1 MEAQACAAL
10 LLASLLG
17 ALMLPAQ
24 GTDHQDGIDIYSL
37 KLDSKVTSRFAHTV
51 ITSRVVNRANEA
63 KEALFE
69 VELPKT
75 AFITNFSMI
84 IDGVTY
90 PGNIKEKA
98 AAQEQYKTAISRGES
113 AGLVKAVGRK
123 VETFQVAVNVAPSA
137 KVTFELVYEELLKRQ
152 LGKYELLL
160 NIRPKQLV
168 KHLQMDIHIF
178 EPQGITFLETES
190 TFMTSNLTDA
200 LSVIQ
205 NETKAHILFKPKEP
219 SQGDTIL
226 DGNFI
231 VRYDVRQDAI
241 DSGIQI
247 VNGYFVHYFA
257 PTGLPTLPKSVV
269 FVIDKSGSM
278 DGRKIVQT
286 REALLKVLGDLN
298 PEDQFNL
305 VVFNS
310 MISQWQP
317 SLLKATQENVGS
329 AKKFVLDIRASGG
342 TNINEAVLAAVH
354 LLDESNQRE
363 LLPENSV
370 SMIILLTDG
379 EPTVGETNPENIQ
392 QNIQRS
398 LDGKY
403 ALFCLG
409 FGFDVSYSFLEKMAL
424 DNSGLARRIYE
435 DSDAALQLQ
444 DFYQEV
450 ATPLLKH
457 VEFKFPENTVLEL
470 SQNNFNL
477 FFKGSEL
484 VVAGKL
490 HSKEQ
495 EKFSVQIE
503 GQSNAQN
510 LMFKAEANVAEKE
523 KVFQKQKYIF
533 GNFMERLWAYLTIQQ
548 LLEKAVSATGEER
561 TKLEARALALSL
573 NFSFVT
579 PLTSMVVTKPGTEDE
594 VQVAEKP
601 SESDNEQVDSRFHL
615 GRGRGVSQRVNSRM
629 FLQKS
634 HFQTPSSN
642 LLLTRGSSSRP
653 QYHSAPPA
661 WEPAGQDSSGLP
673 TSAGISRLRNRGP
686 EGPRRLARPAVPG
699 SLMDVALESDHYFL
713 RVFTTK
719 APTGVSVKN
728 NTHFILP
735 LPGHSDVLCL
745 NVLSSSKA
753 PLDLITDP
761 IQGISVRGKFEKPSS
776 QFVWLEVTYQEPS
789 VRVHVTKDQIEVTR
803 NGRTSPH
810 MWKGR
815 LFLSMSGLR
824 ITMEKGKRLML
835 AAPGKVTIGLVSQ
848 DDPQPALGLYLEDT
862 SRFSDQVTGAIGQ
875 FYHDA
880 HLETSGAK
888 ESNGE
893 RELSVQGQKF
903 PVTSQTKKDFRG
915 GETAISCWVL
925 EKSF

>member
-615 GRGRGVSQRVNSRM
+615 A
-629 FLQKS
+629 
-634 HFQTPSSN
+634 N

-653 QYHSAPPA
+653 QYHS
-661 WEPAGQDSSGLP
+661 
-673 TSAGISRLRNRGP
+673 GISRLRNRGP

>member
-713 RVFTTK
+713 R
-719 APTGVSVKN
+719 GVSVKN

>member
-815 LFLSMSGLR
+815 LFLSMSG
-824 ITMEKGKRLML
+824 
-835 AAPGKVTIGLVSQ
+835 
-848 DDPQPALGLYLEDT
+848 
-862 SRFSDQVTGAIGQ
+862 
-875 FYHDA
+875 
-880 HLETSGAK
+880 
-888 ESNGE
+888 
-893 RELSVQGQKF
+893 SVL
-903 PVTSQTKKDFRG
+903 P
-915 GETAISCWVL
+915 
-925 EKSF
+925 

>member
-615 GRGRGVSQRVNSRM
+615 A
-629 FLQKS
+629 
-634 HFQTPSSN
+634 N

>member
-615 GRGRGVSQRVNSRM
+615 A
-629 FLQKS
+629 
-634 HFQTPSSN
+634 N

-653 QYHSAPPA
+653 QYH
-661 WEPAGQDSSGLP
+661 
-673 TSAGISRLRNRGP
+673 SAGISRLRNRGP

>member
-1 MEAQACAAL
+1 MGAQACTAL

-37 KLDSKVTSRFAHTV
+37 KLDSRVTSRFAHTV

-75 AFITNFSMI
+75 AFITNYSML

-98 AAQEQYKTAISRGES
+98 AAQEQYKTAVSRGES

-152 LGKYELLL
+152 LGKYKLLL
-160 NIRPKQLV
+160 NILPKQLV
-168 KHLQMDIHIF
+168 KHLQMDVHIF
-178 EPQGITFLETES
+178 EPQGIAFLETES
-190 TFMTSNLTDA
+190 TFMTSNLMDA

-226 DGNFI
+226 DGSFI
-231 VRYDVRQDAI
+231 VRYDVRQDMI
-241 DSGIQI
+241 ENGIQI

-257 PTGLPTLPKSVV
+257 PTGLSTLPKSIV

-278 DGRKIVQT
+278 DGRKIAQT
-286 REALLKVLGDLN
+286 RDALLKILGDLN

-310 MISQWQP
+310 RISQWQP

-342 TNINEAVLAAVH
+342 TNINEALLAAIH

-363 LLPENSV
+363 LVPENSV

-457 VEFKFPENTVLEL
+457 VEFEFQDNTVLEL

-490 HSKEQ
+490 HNKEQ
-495 EKFSVQIE
+495 EKLSVLIK
-503 GQSNAQN
+503 GQSNGKN
-510 LMFKAEANVAEKE
+510 LTFEAEANVAEKE

-533 GNFMERLWAYLTIQQ
+533 GSFMERLWAYLTIQQ

-594 VQVAEKP
+594 VQLAEKP
-601 SESDNEQVDSRFHL
+601 SESDNEQVDSRFHP

-634 HFQTPSSN
+634 HFQAPSSN
-642 LLLTRGSSSRP
+642 LLLTKGSSSSP
-653 QYHSAPPA
+653 QYHSA
-661 WEPAGQDSSGLP
+661 GSF
-673 TSAGISRLRNRGP
+673 RLRNRGP

-699 SLMDVALESDHYFL
+699 SLMDVALESEHYFL
-713 RVFTTK
+713 RVFTTST
-719 APTGVSVKN
+719 PTGVSVKD
-728 NTHFILP
+728 TAHFILP

-745 NVLSSSKA
+745 NVLSSSEA

-761 IQGISVRGKFEKPSS
+761 IQGITVRGKFETPLS
-776 QFVWLEVTYQEPS
+776 QFVWLEVTYQEPPVQ
-789 VRVHVTKDQIEVTR
+789 VRVTKDQIEVTR
-803 NGRTSPH
+803 NGRTSPQ
-810 MWKGR
+810 MWKGT

-848 DDPQPALGLYLEDT
+848 DVPQPALGLYLEDT

-875 FYHDA
+875 FYCDA
-880 HLETSGAK
+880 HLEAPGA
-888 ESNGE
+888 EQSNGE
-893 RELSVQGQKF
+893 RELSVQGQKL

-915 GETAISCWVL
+915 EERTISCWVL